1 MGKRPVLG
9 VLLALAGLVT
19 AWAPRGQ
26 AQPALRA
33 RPAPARPAAMNRPT
47 DAQLEAEIRARLAHS
62 KIGADKFEVHVQGG
76 VATFDGK
83 TDVLQHKG
91 AATRM
96 AKSAGAAA
104 VRNRIQLSDAA
115 KQRASANLE
124 QGRRRA
130 QISRGEPRSE
140 ARSAPSSATGTPR
153 AAPPVRPRVGTSSN
167 GNGMGSK

>member
-1 MGKRPVLG
+1 MD
-9 VLLALAGLVT
+9 
-19 AWAPRGQ
+19 
-26 AQPALRA
+26 
-33 RPAPARPAAMNRPT
+33 RPT
-47 DAQLEAEIRARLAHS
+47 DAQLETEIRARLARS
-62 KIGADKFEVHVQGG
+62 KIGADKFQVHVQGG

-96 AKSAGAAA
+96 AKSAGAVA

-115 KQRASANLE
+115 RQRASANLE

-140 ARSAPSSATGTPR
+140 QRSNNSTPK
-153 AAPPVRPRVGTSSN
+153 AAPPVRPRAGTSPSAR
-167 GNGMGSK
+167 

>member
-1 MGKRPVLG
+1 MA
-9 VLLALAGLVT
+9 VLLALATILSG
-19 AWAPRGQ
+19 WAPPGL
-26 AQPALRA
+26 AQTAVRA
-33 RPAPARPAAMNRPT
+33 KPAPARAAASHLT
-47 DAQLEAEIRARLAHS
+47 DAQLEVEIRARLARS
-62 KIGADKFEVHVQGG
+62 KIGAEKFQVHVQGG
-76 VATFDGK
+76 VATFEGK

-96 AKSAGAAA
+96 AKSAGATA

-140 ARSAPSSATGTPR
+140 PRTAAGSSNPTPK
-153 AAPPVRPRVGTSSN
+153 AAPPVRPRVRTPASEGGAGTR
-167 GNGMGSK
+167 

>member
-1 MGKRPVLG
+1 MLG
-9 VLLALAGLVT
+9 ILLAFAGFLT

-26 AQPALRA
+26 AQPTLRA
-33 RPAPARPAAMNRPT
+33 RPAPARPAAMGRLT
-47 DAQLEAEIRARLAHS
+47 DAQLEAEIRARLARS

-83 TDVLQHKG
+83 TEVLQHKG

-115 KQRASANLE
+115 RQRASANLA

-140 ARSAPSSATGTPR
+140 TRNAVRSVTSTPK
-153 AAPPVRPRVGTSSN
+153 AAPPVRPRAGTSAST
-167 GNGMGSK
+167 GSR